1 MACWLL
7 KTEPGEYSF
16 EDLEAA
22 GSGVWDGVRNAQ
34 ARGHLRAMSPR
45 DRVLIYHTGRQR
57 AAVGTARVEAAP
69 RPDPAA
75 PEFAVVDLAPGARL
89 PRPVSLGEGKADP
102 AFAGSALVR
111 QGRLSVVPLTDAQWD
126 RVQALAQGAR

>member
-7 KTEPGEYSF
+7 KTEPGVYSF
-16 EDLEAA
+16 DDLEAA
-22 GSGVWDGVRNAQ
+22 GTGVWDGVRNAQ
-34 ARGHLRAMSPR
+34 AQRHLRSMAAG

-57 AAVGTARVEAAP
+57 AAVGTARVEALP

-75 PEFAVVDLAPGARL
+75 PEFAVVDLAPEARL
-89 PRPVSLGEGKADP
+89 PRPMSLGELKVDP

-126 RVQALAQGAR
+126 RVLALARGAR